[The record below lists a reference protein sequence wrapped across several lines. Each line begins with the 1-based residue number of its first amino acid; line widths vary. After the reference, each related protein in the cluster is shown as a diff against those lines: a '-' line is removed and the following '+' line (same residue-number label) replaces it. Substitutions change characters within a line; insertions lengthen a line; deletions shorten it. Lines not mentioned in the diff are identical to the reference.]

1 MELKW
6 AVIDGLH
13 RIKRFQRS
21 AYYSRGFS
29 FVKIKIES
37 KEKRKE
43 RLEVYTELIAVLVGG
58 ILSIVTTWYFNKN
71 QEEKIIRH
79 NAAML
84 YYDLLSIL
92 KYFNTEY
99 DGNEMYPEIRYNT
112 EWQNTLN
119 NLYGIKN
126 DQILTVYNIYDTIFD
141 YNAIL
146 GQEKNK
152 QDYRRKIENQLKDK
166 NFLDLLQFLKKQAKI
181 N

>member
-1 MELKW
+1 M
-6 AVIDGLH
+6 
-13 RIKRFQRS
+13 
-21 AYYSRGFS
+21 
-29 FVKIKIES
+29 
-37 KEKRKE
+37 
-43 RLEVYTELIAVLVGG
+43 EVYTELIAVLVGG

-146 GQEKNK
+146 GQEKTNK
-152 QDYRRKIENQLKDK
+152 ITEEKL
-166 NFLDLLQFLKKQAKI
+166 KI